1 MKNAIFSQ
9 IDRWA
14 KRLLAPADR
23 ECCVQTAD
31 YRVRPADKIFALL
44 IAFFGTGA
52 ISLALFLASR
62 SGLVPLATILCIT
75 AAATARER
83 RKYWMIG
90 VFAVVP
96 VQILVALLSVIG
108 H

>member
-1 MKNAIFSQ
+1 MKNPSFSQ

-23 ECCVQTAD
+23 ECCEQTAD
-31 YRVRPADKIFALL
+31 QSVRAIDKLFALI
-44 IAFFGTGA
+44 IAFLGTGA

-62 SGLVPLATILCIT
+62 RGLVPLFTILCIT

-90 VFAVVP
+90 VFAAVP